1 MDYEF
6 EIQPGVIASKLDL
19 KENDVIIITVDLDR
33 FDIGA
38 AYSIWEETQK
48 AFSNNKVVCTFKGI
62 SIEKLR
68 ETTISSE
75 ND

>member
-19 KENDVIIITVDLDR
+19 KENDVILITVDLDR
-33 FDIGA
+33 YDLDA
-38 AYSIWEETQK
+38 
-48 AFSNNKVVCTFKGI
+48 AFSMFEEVQETFPNNKVVCTFKGI

-75 ND
+75 KC

>member
-19 KENDVIIITVDLDR
+19 KENDVILMTVDLDR
-33 FDIGA
+33 FDVD
-38 AYSIWEETQK
+38 ETYHMFQIIQK
-48 AFSNNKVVCTFKGI
+48 AFPNNMVVCTFKGA
-62 SIEKLR
+62 SIEKMR

-75 ND
+75 KC